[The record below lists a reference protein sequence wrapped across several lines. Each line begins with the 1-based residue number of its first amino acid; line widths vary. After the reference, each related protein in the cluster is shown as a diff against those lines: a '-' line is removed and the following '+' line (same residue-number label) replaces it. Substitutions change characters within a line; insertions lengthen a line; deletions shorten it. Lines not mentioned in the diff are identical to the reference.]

1 MLSAAKHPSAA
12 HAAIAFC
19 ATRSS
24 RFPSLDV
31 QIGAARHT
39 RKVYASQNFRISLIS
54 MLSMLITSRDDS
66 DFRHPGRPAV
76 LGFSIG
82 TNYPAP
88 ADRTREERNHIPL
101 PFVSYHDWGF

>member
-1 MLSAAKHPSAA
+1 MLSAEKHPSAA
-12 HAAIAFC
+12 HAAIVFC

-66 DFRHPGRPAV
+66 DFRHPSRPAV

-82 TNYPAP
+82 TIYQALRLHLGRKGSYPAV
-88 ADRTREERNHIPL
+88 ICL
-101 PFVSYHDWGF
+101 IHDWGF